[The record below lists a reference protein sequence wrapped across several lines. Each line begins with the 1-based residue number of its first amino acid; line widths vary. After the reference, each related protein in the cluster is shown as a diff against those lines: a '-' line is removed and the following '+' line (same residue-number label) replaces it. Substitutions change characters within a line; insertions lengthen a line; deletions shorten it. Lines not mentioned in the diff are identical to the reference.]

1 MLTTSEGLRM
11 MTWQEKLAVLTSIER
26 VVGQSRLL
34 EKPYLRLCGPPD
46 PALVRP
52 ESILVKSLRYCLEK
66 WKRENDY
73 RFIEEQF
80 RSIRQDMT
88 VQGIRNAFTI
98 EVYET
103 NARVALENSDLGQFN
118 QCQTQLRELHKSLG
132 VPLEGSHREEFLC
145 YRVLYLSLMN
155 MRHDLLKLSG
165 ELSNEEKQLPG
176 VKFADAFRR
185 SLIEGNLHRALKL
198 AAKGPFLSSTFI
210 NIFLGRLRMTYLV
223 LICRAHYTAG
233 VAFLKSE
240 LSFQT
245 ESECIKFLSD
255 NKAIWTNAQ
264 RQSVDCRKSLS
275 VFESSPL
282 LQTRKVKALG

>member
-1 MLTTSEGLRM
+1 M
-11 MTWQEKLAVLTSIER
+11 MTWQEKIATLTSIER
-26 VVGQSRLL
+26 VVGQSQLL

-52 ESILVKSLRYCLEK
+52 EHVLRQALKHCIDKWRSEK
-66 WKRENDY
+66 DY

-118 QCQTQLRELHKSLG
+118 QCQTQLRELHKSLS
-132 VPLEGSHREEFLC
+132 VPLEGSNREEFLC
-145 YRVLYLSLMN
+145 YRLLYLSLMN

-165 ELSNEEKQLPG
+165 ELTAEEKQLDG

-185 SLIEGNLHRALKL
+185 AFIEGNFHRVLKL
-198 AAKGPFLSSTFI
+198 SIKGPFLSSTLI
-210 NIFLGRLRMTYLV
+210 HIFLNRLRMTYLV
-223 LICRAHYTAG
+223 LIARAHYTAG
-233 VAFLKSE
+233 IGYLRDE
-240 LSFQT
+240 LMFST
-245 ESECIKFLSD
+245 SSECERFL
-255 NKAIWTNAQ
+255 NEGRAVWTNE
-264 RQSVDCRKSLS
+264 RHGSIDCRKSLPI
-275 VFESSPL
+275 FEASPL
-282 LQTRKVKALG
+282 LQTRKIKALG